1 MTKHASGRPA
11 APESAPARSL
21 SQEILDLLAIRP
33 MTAGE
38 ITSMHLTNTRAAERN
53 LAIAS
58 LLEQGLI
65 EIVSVPGRILMIQ
78 LLQLTGR
85 NNGDGR

>member
-21 SQEILDLLAIRP
+21 EQEILELLAIRP

-38 ITSMHLTNTRAAERN
+38 ITSMHLTNTRKAERDQ
-53 LAIAS
+53 AIAG
-58 LLEQGLI
+58 LFEQGLI
-65 EIVSVPGRILMIQ
+65 EQVEVPGRILMIQ

-85 NNGDGR
+85 NNGR